1 MTKQMSEGQRS
12 YEAKR
17 AAKAGVSLEKWL
29 HMKQREQQ
37 EAERARREAAT
48 PPPPPR
54 KPGFFARLIERA
66 HKPL

>member
-1 MTKQMSEGQRS
+1 MTKQMSEGQRG

-29 HMKQREQQ
+29 QMKERDRQRE
-37 EAERARREAAT
+37 ERARAEVAR
-48 PPPPPR
+48 PPEPR
-54 KPGFFARLIERA
+54 KPGLFARLIERA

>member
-1 MTKQMSEGQRS
+1 MTKQMSEGQRA

-29 HMKQREQQ
+29 QMREREQQ
-37 EAERARREAAT
+37 EAERARVQAAA
-48 PPPPPR
+48 PPKSAR
-54 KPGFFARLIERA
+54 KPGLLARLIDRA

>member
-17 AAKAGVSLEKWL
+17 AAKAGVSLDKWL
-29 HMKQREQQ
+29 QMKQREQR
-37 EAERARREAAT
+37 EAERARVQATT
-48 PPPPPR
+48 PPKAAR
-54 KPGFFARLIERA
+54 PGLLARLIDRA

>member
-29 HMKQREQQ
+29 QMKQREQQ
-37 EAERARREAAT
+37 EAERARAQAAT
-48 PPPPPR
+48 PPKPA
-54 KPGFFARLIERA
+54 KPGLLARLIERA

>member
-29 HMKQREQQ
+29 QMKQREQQ
-37 EAERARREAAT
+37 AAQARAQAAA
-48 PPPPPR
+48 PPPPR